1 MREALLV
8 AKREYLER
16 VRSKAFRISTVLI
29 PLLFAGVFG
38 IGAFSGKMA
47 ASGVRNI
54 VIASNDP
61 VLAQCTR
68 AELLPAIAKKGAA
81 GKEQSAPPTQLYVQ
95 VQAPIG
101 ETGLAALNRQVES
114 KAIDGYLWL
123 NVRPG
128 RAVPEA
134 TYISRGS
141 ADYFG
146 ADKIQ
151 SAIGNAL
158 VRESLMNHGVTSGQ
172 VDGLLHDVD
181 LKTRQIK
188 NGEAVASDASK
199 GFWGAYIMTFIL
211 YFAVVFYGMNVA
223 QSVVAEKTSRVFE
236 VLLATAKPES
246 LMAGKLMGVGAAGLT
261 QMAVWITAVLL
272 LSASALGS
280 ELGQGGLAAYGVTAL
295 QLAFFILYFLLG
307 FFFYSA
313 LSAGFGATVSQ
324 ESEVQQFSMALV
336 MPQLA
341 GLMLMPYILSNPSAW
356 QVVLLSMF
364 PPCTPIVMCLRMAAM
379 VVPWWQ
385 LALSIVVMV
394 AATYGVLW
402 LASRIYRV
410 GILMYGKRP
419 TLPEMIR
426 WISYS

>member
-29 PLLFAGVFG
+29 PLLFAAVFG
-38 IGAFSGKMA
+38 IGAFSGKMTGGA
-47 ASGVRNI
+47 RNI
-54 VIASNDP
+54 VIASNDA
-61 VLAQCTR
+61 VLAQCTQ
-68 AELLPAIAKKGAA
+68 AELLPAPAKKDDAGAKQ
-81 GKEQSAPPTQLYVQ
+81 GAPPNQLHVQ
-95 VQAPIG
+95 VQAPIT

-128 RAVPEA
+128 HAVPEA
-134 TYISRGS
+134 TYVSRGS
-141 ADYFG
+141 ADFFG
-146 ADKIQ
+146 ADKMQ

-158 VRESLMNHGVTSGQ
+158 VRQALMNHGVANSQ

-181 LKTRQIK
+181 LKTRQVK
-188 NGEAVASDASK
+188 NGAAVASDASK
-199 GFWGAYIMTFIL
+199 GFWGAYIMAFIL

-223 QSVVAEKTSRVFE
+223 HSVVAEKTSRVFE

-280 ELGQGGLAAYGVTAL
+280 ELGQGGLAAYGITAL

-341 GLMLMPYILSNPSAW
+341 GLLLMPYILSNPSAW

-364 PPCTPIVMCLRMAAM
+364 PPCTPIVMCLRMSAM

-385 LALSIVVMV
+385 LALSIVVML

>member
-8 AKREYLER
+8 ARREYLER
-16 VRSKAFRISTVLI
+16 VRSRAFRISTVLI
-29 PLLFAGVFG
+29 PLLFAAIFG

-47 ASGVRNI
+47 SGARSI
-54 VIASNDP
+54 VIASNDA

-68 AELLPAIAKKGAA
+68 AELLPAPAKKGDA
-81 GKEQSAPPTQLYVQ
+81 GRKQNAPPTELHVQ
-95 VQAPIG
+95 VEAPIA

-123 NVRPG
+123 NVQPG
-128 RAVPEA
+128 HAVPEA
-134 TYISRGS
+134 TYVSRGS
-141 ADYFG
+141 ADFFG
-146 ADKIQ
+146 ADKMQ

-158 VRESLMNHGVTSGQ
+158 VRQALMNHGVANSQ

-181 LKTRQIK
+181 LKTRQVK
-188 NGEAVASDASK
+188 NGAEVASDASK
-199 GFWGAYIMTFIL
+199 GFWGAYIMAFIL

-272 LSASALGS
+272 LSVSALGS

-324 ESEVQQFSMALV
+324 ESEVQQFSMVLV

-341 GLMLMPYILSNPSAW
+341 GLMLMPYILGNPSAW
-356 QVVLLSMF
+356 PVILLSMF

-379 VVPWWQ
+379 AVPLWQ
-385 LALSIVVMV
+385 LALSIVLTV

-402 LASRIYRV
+402 VASRIYRV

>member
-29 PLLFAGVFG
+29 PLVFAAIFG
-38 IGAFSGKMA
+38 MGAFSGKMA
-47 ASGVRNI
+47 SGPRSI
-54 VIASNDP
+54 VVASNDP
-61 VLAQCTR
+61 VLADSTR
-68 AELLPAIAKKGAA
+68 TELLRVPTGKDDARSSQKGM
-81 GKEQSAPPTQLYVQ
+81 PPQLHVQ
-95 VQAPIG
+95 VRAPVT
-101 ETGLAALNRQVES
+101 ESDLTALNHQVES

-123 NVRPG
+123 NVQPG
-128 RAVPEA
+128 QAVPEA
-134 TYISRGS
+134 TYVSRGT
-141 ADYFG
+141 ADVFRAG
-146 ADKIQ
+146 EMQ
-151 SAIGNAL
+151 SAIGDAL
-158 VRESLMNHGVTSGQ
+158 VREALMNHGVASSQ
-172 VDGLLHDVD
+172 ADGLLHDVD
-181 LKTRQIK
+181 LKTRQVK
-188 NGEAVASDASK
+188 NGEALAADASK
-199 GFWGAYIMTFIL
+199 SFWGAYIMAFIL

-223 QSVVAEKTSRVFE
+223 HSVVAEKTSRVFE
-236 VLLATAKPES
+236 VLLATAKPEA

-261 QMAVWITAVLL
+261 QMGVWITAVLL

-280 ELGQGGLAAYGVTAL
+280 ELGQGGLAAYGVTPI
-295 QLAFFILYFLLG
+295 QLVFLVLYFLLG

-324 ESEVQQFSMALV
+324 ESEVQQFSMVLV

-341 GLMLMPYILSNPSAW
+341 GLVLMPYILGNPSAW
-356 QVVLLSMF
+356 PVVLLSLF
-364 PPCTPIVMCLRMAAM
+364 APCTPIVMCLRMSAM
-379 VVPWWQ
+379 AVPWWQ
-385 LALSIVVMV
+385 LALSIVMMV

>member
-1 MREALLV
+1 MREALLI
-8 AKREYLER
+8 AKREYVER

-29 PLLFAGVFG
+29 PLVFAGVFG
-38 IGAFSGKMA
+38 MGAFSGKMA
-47 ASGVRNI
+47 SGPRNI
-54 VIASNDP
+54 VVASNDP

-68 AELLPAIAKKGAA
+68 TELLRA
-81 GKEQSAPPTQLYVQ
+81 PTQKEDARDNRNGPAPQLQVE
-95 VQAPIG
+95 VQAPVAEG
-101 ETGLAALNRQVES
+101 ELAALNRLVET

-123 NVRPG
+123 KVQPG
-128 RAVPEA
+128 NAVPEA
-134 TYISRGS
+134 TYVSRGS
-141 ADYFG
+141 ADFIG
-146 ADKIQ
+146 ADNMQ
-151 SAIGNAL
+151 TAIGNAL
-158 VRESLMNHGVTSGQ
+158 VRQALMNHGVASSQ
-172 VDGLLHDVD
+172 ADGLLHDVD
-181 LKTRQIK
+181 LKTRQVK
-188 NGEAVASDASK
+188 NGEPVASDASK
-199 GFWGAYIMTFIL
+199 GFWGAYIMAFIL

-223 QSVVAEKTSRVFE
+223 HSVVAEKTSRVFE

-246 LMAGKLMGVGAAGLT
+246 LMAGKLLGVGAAGLT

-272 LSASALGS
+272 LSASALGA
-280 ELGQGGLAAYGVTAL
+280 ELGQGGLAAYGVTPV
-295 QLAFFILYFLLG
+295 QLVFFILYFLLG

-324 ESEVQQFSMALV
+324 ESEVQQFSMILV

-341 GLMLMPYILSNPSAW
+341 GLILMVYILGNPSAW
-356 QVVLLSMF
+356 PVVLLSLF
-364 PPCTPIVMCLRMAAM
+364 PPCTPIVMCLRMSAM

-385 LALSIVVMV
+385 LALSIVLMV

-402 LASRIYRV
+402 VASRIYRV